1 VKVSNVIK
9 EFQIKA
15 KDFIHAGEGSIEIRN
30 ILKSMGLHADI
41 IQRVSICAYEA
52 EMNVVMHGG
61 NGIISVTL
69 DETGVILE
77 VMDKGPGIDD
87 INLALTEGYTTAGEE
102 VQQMGFGAGMGLPNI
117 IRNSDYFKIYSE
129 KAKGA
134 YLIMCFW
141 FNNSIRREYSGRL
154 FSAWDNNQHNGV
166 S

>member
-1 VKVSNVIK
+1 MVSSIIK
-9 EFQIKA
+9 EFRIMA
-15 KDFIHAGEGSIEIRN
+15 KDFIHAGESSIEIRR
-30 ILKSMGLHADI
+30 ILKSMGLNADI
-41 IQRVSICAYEA
+41 TQRVSICAYEA

-61 NGIISVTL
+61 NGIISMIL

-87 INLALTEGYTTAGEE
+87 INLALTEGFTTAGEE

-117 IRNSDYFKIYSE
+117 IRNADYFKIYSE

-141 FNNSIRREYSGRL
+141 LTNTIRRECSGRL
-154 FSAWDNNQHNGV
+154 FAAWNNNRHDGV
-166 S
+166 E